1 MDLKKSINVALAM
14 TGITREELARRIG
27 VTRPTLS
34 TMTTRNACPSSKLEA
49 LAAAFGMKVSEFIAL
64 GE

>member
-34 TMTTRNACPSSKLEA
+34 TMATRNACPSSKLEA
-49 LAAAFGMKVSEFIAL
+49 IAAAFGMKVSEFIAL

>member
-49 LAAAFGMKVSEFIAL
+49 ISAAFGMKVSEFIAL